1 MSQKPWAGALQCVLT
16 SPTVDSDAC
25 SLLRTVVSDLDE
37 KLLPA
42 YLVRLNEQRSCRMLG
57 LNMLQKHLLTCVET
71 RVFNIY
77 YPVTVISHVPT
88 LWACGCPKIGLALS
102 LLPTCPRIH
111 PEVSWSHPR
120 KLQTNPKSF
129 SRSSPLH
136 GSPTQVGGPF

>member
-25 SLLRTVVSDLDE
+25 SLLRTVISDLDE
-37 KLLPA
+37 KLRPA

-88 LWACGCPKIGLALS
+88 LWACGFALRLAWPCHCCLPALGFTLKSAGATPESYKPTLSHLAGCPLCVA
-102 LLPTCPRIH
+102 PPHR
-111 PEVSWSHPR
+111 
-120 KLQTNPKSF
+120 
-129 SRSSPLH
+129 
-136 GSPTQVGGPF
+136 